1 MARRFKENKYI
12 TNTILF
18 FIIMGVLAEIIQYII
33 IILIVFA
40 PVYVCYRWLKK

>member
-18 FIIMGVLAEIIQYII
+18 LMVAGIIGRLIPYVLFILGLSDITTTDY
-33 IILIVFA
+33 
-40 PVYVCYRWLKK
+40 P